1 MAPPGYQEGAG
12 GAGLNHASGNFQRT
26 CSLGSL
32 AGQTVTLKFTGTED
46 SLRTSP
52 TTPWSTP
59 AKPSTARA
67 VGMGTRWPGPL
78 ASWVCGPSQSRV
90 WLFGGGPACF
100 G

>member
-12 GAGLNHASGNFQRT
+12 GAGLNHASGNLQRT
-26 CSLGSL
+26 RSLGSL
-32 AGQTVTLKFTGTED
+32 AGQTVTLKFTGTKD

-78 ASWVCGPSQSRV
+78 ASWVCGPNQSRV
-90 WLFGGGPACF
+90 
-100 G
+100 